1 MFWFQWLSASASPT
15 RFVPSSGETAGG
27 GGCRQHAVA
36 QSEDQALFLQQPAGL
51 RVPLLLPPGYNLGQ
65 YTQVGFENTHVGRS
79 SNSCRVVVVGASGIK
94 DQSLD
99 NVYVCTAFITRDH
112 FCSAVRQQ
120 VTVWAARCPDAG
132 GLLPVAL
139 VPTPMI
145 KPAATSACRGELS
158 SFSAFFSFK
167 VSPSSGPHKVTA

>member
-1 MFWFQWLSASASPT
+1 M
-15 RFVPSSGETAGG
+15 
-27 GGCRQHAVA
+27 
-36 QSEDQALFLQQPAGL
+36 
-51 RVPLLLPPGYNLGQ
+51 PLLLPPGYNLGQ

-145 KPAATSACRGELS
+145 KPAATSARRGELI

-167 VSPSSGPHKVTA
+167 ASPSSGPHKVTA

>member
-1 MFWFQWLSASASPT
+1 MFWFQWLSASAFPT
-15 RFVPSSGETAGG
+15 RFGPSSGETAGG

-36 QSEDQALFLQQPAGL
+36 QGEDQALFLQQPVGL

-65 YTQVGFENTHVGRS
+65 YTQVGFENTHVGSMGRTRVTAAKS
-79 SNSCRVVVVGASGIK
+79 LAFNSCCVVVVGASGIK

-99 NVYVCTAFITRDH
+99 NVYVYAAFITRDH

-132 GLLPVAL
+132 GLLPFAL

-145 KPAATSACRGELS
+145 KPAATSACKGELS
-158 SFSAFFSFK
+158 SFSAFFPF
-167 VSPSSGPHKVTA
+167 